1 MNLSW
6 IDIMLVG
13 VFAFCV
19 IQGFVKGFAQS
30 VMSFFLVI
38 GAILAAKVFS
48 PGLSEYMRNSTAVY
62 SRIKEYI
69 TEKAGNLLPGSGVM
83 PEGGINET
91 IPPEGVVD
99 SSRLVNLPK
108 ALSDLLKNFTEGMND
123 SFGQTAEVFGGYA
136 AGIIVNVI
144 CFLTI
149 FLAVI
154 IIGLVVMFILGR
166 LTKLPVLRTFDKAA
180 GLLVGAVKG
189 VAFLFIISTLI
200 YSLNVFLG
208 VSSLS
213 AAINNSRL
221 IKYFYLTA
229 LFGK

>member
-1 MNLSW
+1 
-6 IDIMLVG
+6 
-13 VFAFCV
+13 
-19 IQGFVKGFAQS
+19 
-30 VMSFFLVI
+30 
-38 GAILAAKVFS
+38 
-48 PGLSEYMRNSTAVY
+48 
-62 SRIKEYI
+62 
-69 TEKAGNLLPGSGVM
+69 
-83 PEGGINET
+83 
-91 IPPEGVVD
+91 
-99 SSRLVNLPK
+99 
-108 ALSDLLKNFTEGMND
+108 
-123 SFGQTAEVFGGYA
+123 
-136 AGIIVNVI
+136 
-144 CFLTI
+144 
-149 FLAVI
+149 
-154 IIGLVVMFILGR
+154 MFILGR